1 MLYGKPVMPE
11 NIPSQPMLPSLIAVI
26 AAALAG
32 CATPGVTAAVQRDP
46 ARLQQVLDR
55 PNHGN
60 ENLPNVLSNSISFDC
75 ADCVRLLLKAG
86 VKPDANSLI
95 AAVLSGREGIA
106 RLLVDAGADPA
117 AAITVIHAQT
127 RKWTAGAGISPQEA
141 QSALAFFKKLD
152 RERAAKSDEAAPAA
166 PAVTL
171 PAPVETKTPP
181 TWMAPSFREQ
191 KRVDDYAFIV
201 GIENY
206 DDLPPATF
214 AERDAKAAAEFVKAL
229 GVPAS
234 NVVTLTGARATR
246 SRLAMNLEGW
256 LADNVDENS
265 TVYFYYAGLGA
276 PDPKTGLAYLVPFD
290 GDPQY
295 LEATSYPLKRMYEKL
310 GALKAKRVIV
320 ILDSSFSGAGGRSV
334 LAKGA
339 QPRAIGVDAGFNS
352 ADGKIALLAAADGD
366 QAAGT
371 NPETGY
377 GLLTY
382 HLFEGL
388 NGAAKDASGKV
399 TLKSL
404 FGDLKPKVMD
414 AARRAGR
421 KQVPLFQSG
430 GTATDNVILR
440 GN

>member
-1 MLYGKPVMPE
+1 MSEKF
-11 NIPSQPMLPSLIAVI
+11 PSQPILLSLIAVI

-60 ENLPNVLSNSISFDC
+60 EDLQNVLSNAIAFDC
-75 ADCVRLLLKAG
+75 AACVRLLLRDGA
-86 VKPDANSLI
+86 KPDADSLS
-95 AAVLSGREGIA
+95 AAVLANHDEIA

-117 AAITVIHAQT
+117 AAIALIHSQT

-141 QSALAFFKKLD
+141 QTALAFFKKLD
-152 RERAAKSDEAAPAA
+152 RERAAKSDEAAPPA
-166 PAVTL
+166 PISAL
-171 PAPVETKTPP
+171 PVSAPVESKTPL
-181 TWMAPSFREQ
+181 ARIVPSFHDE

-206 DDLPPATF
+206 DGLPAATF
-214 AERDAKAAAEFVKAL
+214 AERDAQAAVDFVKAL

-234 NVVTLTGARATR
+234 NVVTLTGPRATR
-246 SRLAMNLEGW
+246 SGLAKNLEGW
-256 LADNVDENS
+256 LGDNVDENS

-276 PDPKTGLAYLVPFD
+276 QDPKTGQAYLVPFD

-295 LEATSYPLKRMYEKL
+295 LEQTSYPLKRLYEKL
-310 GALKAKRVIV
+310 GALKVKRVIV

-339 QPRAIGVDAGFNS
+339 QPRAISIDAGFNS

-366 QAAGT
+366 QASGT
-371 NPETGY
+371 DAEMGY
-377 GLLTY
+377 GLLSY
-382 HLFEGL
+382 HLFNGL
-388 NGAAKDASGKV
+388 NGAAKDASGRV

-404 FGDLKPKVMD
+404 FDYLKTKVMGD
-414 AARRAGR
+414 ASRAGR

-430 GTATDNVILR
+430 GTATDDVILR